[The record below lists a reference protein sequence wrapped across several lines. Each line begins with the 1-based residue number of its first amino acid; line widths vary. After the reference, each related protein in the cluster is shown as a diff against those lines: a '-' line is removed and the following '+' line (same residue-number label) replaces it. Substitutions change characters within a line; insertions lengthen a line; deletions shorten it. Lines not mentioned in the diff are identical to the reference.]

1 MPGTSFALRGSSNM
15 TMTLVYG
22 LNAENGTEVKDGKV
36 EYLKG
41 LLVTETP
48 VRKIIKFE

>member
-15 TMTLVYG
+15 TMTLVYS
-22 LNAENGTEVKDGKV
+22 LNAENGTKVKDGKV

-48 VRKIIKFE
+48 VRKIIRLE